1 MDQIFDAL
9 SAKKF
14 LAVAG
19 IGLAGLTSLT
29 GCTLGDSGEQN
40 DTENASESAAEG
52 TDGETAEAAPVV
64 IECDYAPAEAD
75 ADPLAGQN
83 IDAPLDMCAAGEVDT
98 WDIAV
103 TAVEADATATIL
115 EADATNVAP
124 DEGSQYF
131 MITVTGTNKSD
142 AAAAPTDLLIG
153 VRNGSWTYQSD
164 CGVVPNDVLEVEEI
178 APGESFTAN
187 RCVPIETDKVEGA
200 IIEMALL
207 NSWDVET
214 YTYYASA

>member
-1 MDQIFDAL
+1 MNPLIGKPA
-9 SAKKF
+9 AKNI

-19 IGLAGLTSLT
+19 IGLLGLTSLT
-29 GCTLGDSGEQN
+29 ACTAGGSSE
-40 DTENASESAAEG
+40 DTETASEAAAE
-52 TDGETAEAAPVV
+52 ETTEAAPVV
-64 IECDYAPAEAD
+64 IECDYVPAD
-75 ADPLAGQN
+75 ADPDAGKS
-83 IDAPLDMCAAGEVDT
+83 IDAPLDMCATGQVDT

-103 TAVEADATATIL
+103 TAVEVDATETIL
-115 EADATNVAP
+115 GTEATNTAP

-131 MITVTGTNKSD
+131 MITLTGTNKAD
-142 AAAAPTDLLIG
+142 AAAAPTDLLVG

-164 CGVVPNDVLEVEEI
+164 CGIVPNDLLDVGEI

-187 RCVPIETDKVEGA
+187 RCVPIETEKVEGA

-207 NSWDVET
+207 NTWDVDT

>member
-1 MDQIFDAL
+1 MHPLNAAL
-9 SAKKF
+9 AAKKF

-19 IGLAGLTSLT
+19 IGLMGLTGLT
-29 GCTLGDSGEQN
+29 ACTAADSSGGSG
-40 DTENASESAAEG
+40 TETTPEAAEA
-52 TDGETAEAAPVV
+52 TTEAAPVV
-64 IECDYAPAEAD
+64 IECDYVPAEP
-75 ADPLAGQN
+75 DPEAGQS
-83 IDAPLDMCAAGEVDT
+83 IDAPLDMCETGKVDT

-103 TAVEADATATIL
+103 TAVEADATDTIL
-115 EADATNVAP
+115 GADATNEAP
-124 DEGSQYF
+124 ADGSQYF
-131 MITVTGTNKSD
+131 MITVTGTNRAD

-164 CGVVPNDVLEVEEI
+164 CGIVPDDLGAVGEI

-187 RCVPIETDKVEGA
+187 RCVPIETEKIEGA
-200 IIEMALL
+200 VIEMALL